1 MATNGQPHLEAGPEA
16 GWLGHYSLDKA
27 GRLASGDSLE
37 TLITEAG
44 DSGLI
49 WTDPQVKWVELFVM
63 LNLSDVRLTQP
74 SVDIEDTSLPPALSA
89 SPFAS
94 TIQSTATGGVWA
106 MGLDL
111 TSSPEMA
118 NIPKSKMY
126 KI

>member
-63 LNLSDVRLTQP
+63 LNLHLV
-74 SVDIEDTSLPPALSA
+74 SLGIFQ
-89 SPFAS
+89 SPFSANFFL
-94 TIQSTATGGVWA
+94 
-106 MGLDL
+106 LDFH
-111 TSSPEMA
+111 
-118 NIPKSKMY
+118 PKNVS
-126 KI
+126 